1 MAKQVM
7 DVRAGAGMTVSQSN
21 EHLRV
26 ASNGAYVSRLS
37 NNFDPTRERLNFE
50 IKNGEVTPV
59 DKATS
64 IPRRIETI
72 LWQRGIKDPNKELIK
87 KGKDPNRRTVAN
99 FILGG
104 SREQMH
110 RLAFGNQVVDL
121 EHGANNSAI
130 KRMPEIENWAKD
142 MYRFMSAQFGEKNI
156 AAFVVH
162 LDETNPHIHCTV
174 LPITK
179 DEKLSWKKV
188 MVGEVDSKFEYQKRM
203 MKLHDEISKIN
214 ANYGL
219 ERGDAIAETGAKHRT
234 TEQYHQELRKELKEQ
249 NKRLF
254 DTKIVLDDAIEKN
267 EETIKEQ
274 KQTIDSLNKEIKH
287 ASARVKGLSTMI
299 EHLETY
305 KEDLEKEIAK
315 LKADRDSGKISAEE
329 AARKMDAITKNL
341 EDVKAQIL
349 DKKSKLSVAQA
360 KLDSLNAQTSK
371 TETRYQ
377 EVKTKLQTAQAKLD
391 SLNAQTSKTET
402 RYQEVK
408 TKLQTAQPEYN
419 KNAMQEMEAFGYNLA
434 AFDAMKR
441 MEKYNEMTANISS
454 DERRILDK
462 YNSVLLDDSI
472 FEQMAENATE
482 ITTVATALFLG
493 YLDKATAIAESH
505 GGGGGPGTGWG
516 KKDDEDEL
524 AFKRRCMLMAMH
536 MMRPQNKVRRK
547 R

>member
-1 MAKQVM
+1 MFPKNSTPQLTTKIIMAKQVM

-349 DKKSKLSVAQA
+349 DKESKLSVAQA

-371 TETRYQ
+371 TETRYKQ
-377 EVKTKLQTAQAKLD
+377 VKKKLQTAL
-391 SLNAQTSKTET
+391 
-402 RYQEVK
+402 
-408 TKLQTAQPEYN
+408 PEYN

-441 MEKYNEMTANISS
+441 MEKYNEMTANMSP

-536 MMRPQNKVRRK
+536 MMRPQNKVKRK

>member
-1 MAKQVM
+1 MLPKNPAPLTQKQIFMAKQVM
-7 DVRAGAGMTVSQSN
+7 DIRPGKGMTLSQSN

-26 ASNGAYVSRLS
+26 SLHGAKTSSRSL
-37 NNFDPTRERLNFE
+37 NIDPTRDLLNFE
-50 IKNGEVTPV
+50 ITQGCQVVPV
-59 DKATS
+59 DKRTS
-64 IPRRIETI
+64 IPKRIREN
-72 LWQRGIKDPNKELIK
+72 LKKRGIEDPNKKYTKLGLEPKI
-87 KGKDPNRRTVAN
+87 RTVAN

-104 SREQMH
+104 SRDQMH
-110 RLAFGNQVVDL
+110 RLAFGNQKVNL
-121 EHGANNSAI
+121 ERGADNSSI
-130 KRMPEIENWAKD
+130 RRMPEIENWAKD
-142 MYRFMSAQFGEKNI
+142 MYRFMSDRFGEKNI

-174 LPITK
+174 LPITEQNK
-179 DEKLSWKKV
+179 FSWKQV
-188 MVGEVDSKFEYQKRM
+188 MVGENNSKFEYQKRTTE
-203 MKLHDEISKIN
+203 LHNAIAEIN
-214 ANYGL
+214 AKYGL
-219 ERGDAIAETGAKHRT
+219 ERGEPIAETGAKHRST
-234 TEQYHQELRKELKEQ
+234 AEYHEALRKELKEQ

-349 DKKSKLSVAQA
+349 DKESKLSVAQA
-360 KLDSLNAQTSK
+360 KLDSLNEQTSE

-377 EVKTKLQTAQAKLD
+377 EVKK
-391 SLNAQTSKTET
+391 
-402 RYQEVK
+402 
-408 TKLQTAQPEYN
+408 KLQTAQPEYN

-441 MEKYNEMTANISS
+441 MDKYNEMTANISS

-472 FEQMAENATE
+472 FEKMAENATE

-536 MMRPQNKVRRK
+536 MMRPQNKVKKSRWHR
-547 R
+547 

>member
-7 DVRAGAGMTVSQSN
+7 DIRPGKGMTLSQSN

-26 ASNGAYVSRLS
+26 SLHGAKTSSRSL
-37 NNFDPTRERLNFE
+37 NIDPTRDLLNFE
-50 IKNGEVTPV
+50 ITQGCRVVPV
-59 DKATS
+59 DKRIS
-64 IPRRIETI
+64 IPKRIREN
-72 LWQRGIKDPNKELIK
+72 LKKRGIEDPNKKYK
-87 KGKDPNRRTVAN
+87 KLGLEPKIRTVAN

-104 SREQMH
+104 SRDQMH
-110 RLAFGNQVVDL
+110 RLAFGNQKVNL
-121 EHGANNSAI
+121 ERGADNSSI
-130 KRMPEIENWAKD
+130 RRMPEIENWAKD
-142 MYRFMSAQFGEKNI
+142 MYRFMSDRFGEKNI

-174 LPITK
+174 LPITEQNK
-179 DEKLSWKKV
+179 FSWKQV
-188 MVGEVDSKFEYQKRM
+188 MVGENNSKFEYQKRTTE
-203 MKLHDEISKIN
+203 LHNAIAEIN
-214 ANYGL
+214 AKYGL
-219 ERGDAIAETGAKHRT
+219 ERGDKISETGAKHRST
-234 TEQYHQELRKELKEQ
+234 AEYHEALRKELKEQ

-349 DKKSKLSVAQA
+349 DKESKLSVAQA
-360 KLDSLNAQTSK
+360 KFDSLNEQTSE

-377 EVKTKLQTAQAKLD
+377 EVKKKLQTAL
-391 SLNAQTSKTET
+391 
-402 RYQEVK
+402 
-408 TKLQTAQPEYN
+408 PEYS

-441 MEKYNEMTANISS
+441 MEKYNEMTANMSP

-505 GGGGGPGTGWG
+505 GGGSAPGTGWG

-524 AFKRRCMLMAMH
+524 ALKRRCMLMAMH
-536 MMRPQNKVRRK
+536 MMRPQNKVKKSRWHR
-547 R
+547 

>member
-7 DVRAGAGMTVSQSN
+7 DIRPGKGMTLSQSN

-26 ASNGAYVSRLS
+26 SLHGAKTSSRSL
-37 NNFDPTRERLNFE
+37 NIDPTRDLLNFE
-50 IKNGEVTPV
+50 ITQGCQVVPV
-59 DKATS
+59 DKRTS
-64 IPRRIETI
+64 IPKRIREN
-72 LWQRGIKDPNKELIK
+72 LKKRGIEDPNKKYK
-87 KGKDPNRRTVAN
+87 KLGLEPKIRTIAN

-110 RLAFGNQVVDL
+110 RLAFGNQKVNL
-121 EHGANNSAI
+121 ERGADNSSI

-142 MYRFMSAQFGEKNI
+142 MYRFMSDRFGEKNI

-174 LPITK
+174 LPITEQNK
-179 DEKLSWKKV
+179 FSWKQV
-188 MVGEVDSKFEYQKRM
+188 MVGENNSKFEYQKRTTE
-203 MKLHDEISKIN
+203 LHNAIAEIN
-214 ANYGL
+214 AKYGL
-219 ERGDAIAETGAKHRT
+219 ERGDKISETGAKHRST
-234 TEQYHQELRKELKEQ
+234 AEYHEALRKELKEQ

-315 LKADRDSGKISAEE
+315 LKADRDSGKISVEE

-341 EDVKAQIL
+341 EDVKDQIL
-349 DKKSKLSVAQA
+349 DKESKLSV
-360 KLDSLNAQTSK
+360 
-371 TETRYQ
+371 
-377 EVKTKLQTAQAKLD
+377 AQAKLD

-441 MEKYNEMTANISS
+441 MEKYNEMTANMSP

-505 GGGGGPGTGWG
+505 GGGSGPGTGWG

-536 MMRPQNKVRRK
+536 MMRPQNKVKKSRWHR
-547 R
+547 

>member
-1 MAKQVM
+1 MLPKNPAPLTQKQIFMAKQVM
-7 DVRAGAGMTVSQSN
+7 DIRPGKGMTLSQSN

-26 ASNGAYVSRLS
+26 SLHGAKTSSRSL
-37 NNFDPTRERLNFE
+37 NIDPTRDLLNFE
-50 IKNGEVTPV
+50 ITQGCQVVPV
-59 DKATS
+59 DKRTS
-64 IPRRIETI
+64 IPKRIREN
-72 LWQRGIKDPNKELIK
+72 LKKRGIEDPNKKYK
-87 KGKDPNRRTVAN
+87 KLGLEPKIRTIAN

-104 SREQMH
+104 SRDQMH
-110 RLAFGNQVVDL
+110 RLAFGNQKVNL
-121 EHGANNSAI
+121 ERGADNSSI
-130 KRMPEIENWAKD
+130 RRMPEIENWAKD
-142 MYRFMSAQFGEKNI
+142 MYRFMSDRFGEKNI

-174 LPITK
+174 LPITEQNK
-179 DEKLSWKKV
+179 FSWKQV
-188 MVGEVDSKFEYQKRM
+188 MVGENNSKFEYQKRTTE
-203 MKLHDEISKIN
+203 LHNAIAEIN
-214 ANYGL
+214 AKYGL
-219 ERGDAIAETGAKHRT
+219 ERGDPIAETGAKHRST
-234 TEQYHQELRKELKEQ
+234 AEYHEALRKELKEQ

-267 EETIKEQ
+267 KETIKEQ

-349 DKKSKLSVAQA
+349 DKESKLSV
-360 KLDSLNAQTSK
+360 
-371 TETRYQ
+371 
-377 EVKTKLQTAQAKLD
+377 AQAKLD

-441 MEKYNEMTANISS
+441 MEKYNEMTANMSP

-536 MMRPQNKVRRK
+536 MMRPQNKVKKSRWHR
-547 R
+547 

>member
-1 MAKQVM
+1 MLPKNPAPLTQKQIFMAKQVM
-7 DVRAGAGMTVSQSN
+7 DIRPGKGMTLSQSN

-26 ASNGAYVSRLS
+26 SLHGAKTSSRSL
-37 NNFDPTRERLNFE
+37 NIDPTRDLLNFE
-50 IKNGEVTPV
+50 ITQGCQVVPV
-59 DKATS
+59 DKRTS
-64 IPRRIETI
+64 IPKRIREN
-72 LWQRGIKDPNKELIK
+72 LKKRGIEDPNKKYK
-87 KGKDPNRRTVAN
+87 KLGLEPKIRTVAN

-104 SREQMH
+104 SRDQMH
-110 RLAFGNQVVDL
+110 RLAFGNQKVNL
-121 EHGANNSAI
+121 ERGADNSSI
-130 KRMPEIENWAKD
+130 RRMPEIENWAKD
-142 MYRFMSAQFGEKNI
+142 MYRFMSDRFGEKNI

-174 LPITK
+174 LPITEQNK
-179 DEKLSWKKV
+179 FSWKQV
-188 MVGEVDSKFEYQKRM
+188 MVGENNSKFEYQKRTTE
-203 MKLHDEISKIN
+203 LHNAIAEIN
-214 ANYGL
+214 AKYGL
-219 ERGDAIAETGAKHRT
+219 ERGDPIAETGAKHRST
-234 TEQYHQELRKELKEQ
+234 AEYHEALRKELKEQ

-267 EETIKEQ
+267 KETIKEQ

-349 DKKSKLSVAQA
+349 DKESKLSV
-360 KLDSLNAQTSK
+360 
-371 TETRYQ
+371 
-377 EVKTKLQTAQAKLD
+377 AQAKLD

-441 MEKYNEMTANISS
+441 MEKYNEMTANMSP

-505 GGGGGPGTGWG
+505 GGGSGPGTGWG

-524 AFKRRCMLMAMH
+524 AFKHRCMLMAMH
-536 MMRPQNKVRRK
+536 MMRPQNKVKKSRWHR
-547 R
+547 

>member
-7 DVRAGAGMTVSQSN
+7 DIRPGKGMTLSQSN

-26 ASNGAYVSRLS
+26 SLHGAKTSSRSL
-37 NNFDPTRERLNFE
+37 NIDPTRDLLNFE
-50 IKNGEVTPV
+50 ITQGCQVVPV
-59 DKATS
+59 DKTTS
-64 IPRRIETI
+64 IPKRIREN
-72 LWQRGIKDPNKELIK
+72 LKKRGIEDPNLKYK
-87 KGKDPNRRTVAN
+87 KLGLEPKIRTVAN

-104 SREQMH
+104 SRDQMH
-110 RLAFGNQVVDL
+110 RLAFGNQKVNL
-121 EHGANNSAI
+121 ERGADNSAI

-142 MYRFMSAQFGEKNI
+142 MYRFMSDRFGEKNI

-179 DEKLSWKKV
+179 DEKLSWRKV
-188 MVGEVDSKFEYQKRM
+188 MVGENNSKFEYQKRTTE
-203 MKLHDEISKIN
+203 LHNAIAEIN
-214 ANYGL
+214 AKYGL
-219 ERGDAIAETGAKHRT
+219 ERGEPIAETGAKHRST
-234 TEQYHQELRKELKEQ
+234 AEYHEALRKELKEQ

-267 EETIKEQ
+267 KETIKEQ

-287 ASARVKGLSTMI
+287 ASARVKGLGTMI

-349 DKKSKLSVAQA
+349 DKESKLSVAQA

-377 EVKTKLQTAQAKLD
+377 EVKTKLQT
-391 SLNAQTSKTET
+391 
-402 RYQEVK
+402 V
-408 TKLQTAQPEYN
+408 QPEYN

-441 MEKYNEMTANISS
+441 MEKYNEMTASMS
-454 DERRILDK
+454 PDERRILDK

-536 MMRPQNKVRRK
+536 MMRPQNKVKKSRWYR
-547 R
+547 

>member
-7 DVRAGAGMTVSQSN
+7 DVRAGIGMTVSQSN

-26 ASNGAYVSRLS
+26 ASDGAYVSRLS

-50 IKNGEVTPV
+50 IKNGEVVPV

-87 KGKDPNRRTVAN
+87 KGKEPNRRTVAN

-104 SREQMH
+104 SRDQMH
-110 RLAFGNQVVDL
+110 RLAFGNQQVDL
-121 EHGANNSAI
+121 EHGADNSTI

-142 MYRFMSAQFGEKNI
+142 MYRFMSGKFGEQNI

-203 MKLHDEISKIN
+203 VKLHDEISEIN
-214 ANYGL
+214 SKYGL

-234 TEQYHQELRKELKEQ
+234 TEQYHQELRKQLKEE

-254 DTKIVLDDAIEKN
+254 NANVALDDMVEENKTVIEEQKNAIE
-267 EETIKEQ
+267 EQ
-274 KQTIDSLNKEIKH
+274 QKTIDNLEKQIKH
-287 ASARVKGLSTMI
+287 ASARVKGLQTMI
-299 EHLETY
+299 DHLETY
-305 KEDLEKEIAK
+305 KSDLEKEIEK
-315 LKADRDSGKISAEE
+315 LKSDRDSGKISAEE
-329 AARKMDAITKNL
+329 AVKKMDAITKNL
-341 EDVKAQIL
+341 EEVKAKIL
-349 DKKSKLSVAQA
+349 DK
-360 KLDSLNAQTSK
+360 
-371 TETRYQ
+371 E
-377 EVKTKLQTAQAKLD
+377 EKLQTAQMQLDKLKT
-391 SLNAQTSKTET
+391 QTDETET
-402 RYQEVK
+402 HLQEVQK
-408 TKLQTAQPEYN
+408 KLSDAQPEY
-419 KNAMQEMEAFGYNLA
+419 KKAVLHDMQAYAYNFA
-434 AFDAMKR
+434 AIDAMDR
-441 MEKYNEMTANISS
+441 MEKFQKYKEGLSPE
-454 DERRILDK
+454 ERDFLDK
-462 YNSVLLDDSI
+462 STSVLLDDSV
-472 FEQMAENATE
+472 FEQMAENAAY
-482 ITTVATALFLG
+482 ITAVASNLFLG
-493 YLDKATAIAESH
+493 YLDKATAIAETH
-505 GGGGGPGTGWG
+505 GGGGSPGTGWG
-516 KKDDEDEL
+516 KKDDEDDI

-536 MMRPQNKVRRK
+536 MMRPQNKIKRK